1 MFTKYLYP
9 HRCILDKVRNGIGT
23 LTFGVGPMFRSAIV
37 TLVLIFMAFVQRL
50 PADAQSGDYQEICA
64 NESAIYFFEFSV
76 EACTSLI
83 QEANKSPTELAVL
96 LSFRCRDYISGEQS
110 DRAIQDCD
118 EAIWLDRKNSLAY
131 EIRGLAFQQTHRYQS
146 SVADFLQAISLQ
158 PSSVRAWEGLCRSQ
172 LSLSQARLE
181 ISACKEALRLRSV
194 DKK

>member
-1 MFTKYLYP
+1 
-9 HRCILDKVRNGIGT
+9 
-23 LTFGVGPMFRSAIV
+23 MFRSAMV
-37 TLVLIFMAFVQRL
+37 ALVLIFMALVQRL
-50 PADAQSGDYQEICA
+50 PAEVQSGDYQEICA
-64 NESAIYFFEFSV
+64 DESAIYFFEFSV

-131 EIRGLAFQQTHRYQS
+131 EIRGLAYQQSHLYQRAA
-146 SVADFLQAISLQ
+146 ADFVQAISLR

-172 LSLSQARLE
+172 LSLNQDRLE
-181 ISACKEALRLRSV
+181 VSACKEALRLRTV